1 MAAIA
6 ACAAACSPTYSGGTW
21 NWTTPSLA
29 DILAEDWAVTAG
41 EGSCM
46 DGTAALWTRRLLLAL
61 EKDVPPC
68 TGLRDALE
76 AAVEEDKCTGRK

>member
-1 MAAIA
+1 
-6 ACAAACSPTYSGGTW
+6 
-21 NWTTPSLA
+21 
-29 DILAEDWAVTAG
+29 
-41 EGSCM
+41 M